1 VPNITVSEAIAFLK
15 EVDSTEIQD
24 EIKIL
29 EEEINQIQTQANKL
43 ISEKKNLIHQIKK
56 LSGAS
61 FTKQQSAHTD
71 GSTRGRSVLLLT
83 EVLEKSGHLSL
94 NDLSS
99 QVGKNKHTV
108 YQCLRSH
115 QDIFLQDEQGRWM
128 LKNKQKNENT
138 NKSLSYAGFTNQ
150 LKQVIDY
157 MKNHSQEKI
166 KVSTLSDHLKIP
178 VLKLRDILQD
188 QTTFKYNRK
197 QHTWELVNQGS

>member
-1 VPNITVSEAIAFLK
+1 MPNITVSEAIAFLK
-15 EVDSTEIQD
+15 EVDPTEIQD

-56 LSGAS
+56 LAGAS
-61 FTKQQSAHTD
+61 STKQQSAHTN
-71 GSTRGRSVLLLT
+71 GSTRGSAVKLLT
-83 EVLEKSGHLSL
+83 EALEKSGHLSL
-94 NDLSS
+94 VDLSN

-115 QDIFLQDEQGRWM
+115 QDIFLQDEQGLWM

-138 NKSLSYAGFTNQ
+138 NKSLSYAGFTSQ

-157 MKNHSQEKI
+157 MKNHSQEEI

-188 QTTFKYNRK
+188 QNKFKYNRK